1 MKLTVEALNT
11 RVIVRRQTR
20 ATGTAPFCWE
30 VYRDE
35 GAEPIFTSPDRFG
48 TMDAAYR
55 AGQARLKEFV
65 LPERSRR
72 LGLDE

>member
-1 MKLTVEALNT
+1 MRLTIEALNT
-11 RVIVRRQTR
+11 RLIVRRLTR
-20 ATGTAPFCWE
+20 ATGAAPYRWE

-35 GAEPIFTSPDRFG
+35 GAEPIFTSPDRFN

>member
-1 MKLTVEALNT
+1 MRLTTEALNT
-11 RVIVRRQTR
+11 RLIVRRLTR
-20 ATGTAPFCWE
+20 ATGAAPYRWE

-35 GAEPIFTSPDRFG
+35 TAEPIFVSPDRFG

-55 AGQARLKEFV
+55 AGHARLKDFV